1 RSFRAAR
8 LTVLAP
14 PASAGDLHLS
24 STGFPPLPESVS
36 AIATA
41 DSMPSDSS
49 ESKAE
54 MIQVKLTGCSRF

>member
-1 RSFRAAR
+1 M
-8 LTVLAP
+8 LAP

-24 STGFPPLPESVS
+24 SSGFPPLPESVS
-36 AIATA
+36 AAATA

-54 MIQVKLTGCSRF
+54 MIQVKLNGCNGF